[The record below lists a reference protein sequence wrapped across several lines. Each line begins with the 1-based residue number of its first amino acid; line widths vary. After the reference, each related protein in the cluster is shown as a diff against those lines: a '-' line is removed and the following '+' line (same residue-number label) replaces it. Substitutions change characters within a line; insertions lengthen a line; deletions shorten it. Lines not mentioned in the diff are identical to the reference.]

1 MLSRALEGEILY
13 LYLAVYPSAV
23 SSALLREESGTQKP
37 VYFTSRALHGIE
49 ERYHRIEKLA
59 FTLIISA

>member
-1 MLSRALEGEILY
+1 
-13 LYLAVYPSAV
+13 LAVYPSAV